1 MIREY
6 LRTFTKIGIALFCAW
21 HVTAVFLYTIPG
33 DSTDRASRWVA
44 DNLTPYVT
52 HYMLI
57 TSQWQQWNL
66 FAPNPLRRITFYRIE
81 TQNAEGN
88 WAYVA
93 SVNRQTY
100 GSMRHA
106 VRFKLLGQALE
117 ENTSRPE
124 LAERA
129 AQVFCDEFALDPE
142 ANIRIWHETAIVPY
156 VHPSPSKAWWDAW
169 EPTFEASLAVE
180 TTCQP

>member
-6 LRTFTKIGIALFCAW
+6 LRTFAKVSVALFCAW
-21 HVTAVFLYTIPG
+21 HMVAVGLYTIPAE
-33 DSTDRASRWVA
+33 STDRLSRWIA
-44 DNLTPYVT
+44 DNATPHVT
-52 HYMLI
+52 KYMLI

-66 FAPNPLRRITFYRIE
+66 FAPDPLRRIVFYRIE
-81 TQNAEGN
+81 TQNAEGG
-88 WAYVA
+88 WAYVG

-100 GSMRHA
+100 GGLRHA

-117 ENTSRPE
+117 ENTTRPE
-124 LAERA
+124 IAERA
-129 AQVFCDEFALDPE
+129 AQVFCDEFKLDPE
-142 ANIRIWHETAIVPY
+142 ANIRIWHETTVVPY

-169 EPTFEASLAVE
+169 KPTFESSLGIE

>member
-6 LRTFTKIGIALFCAW
+6 LRTFAKVGIALFCAW
-21 HVTAVFLYTIPG
+21 HMAAIGLYTIPG
-33 DSTDRASRWVA
+33 EATDRASRWVL
-44 DNLTPYVT
+44 DNVTPHATKYVL
-52 HYMLI
+52 M

-66 FAPNPLRRITFYRIE
+66 FAPNPLRRITFYRVE
-81 TQNAEGN
+81 TQNAEGS
-88 WAYVA
+88 WAYVT
-93 SVNRQTY
+93 SVNRYTY
-100 GSMRHA
+100 GGMRHA

-117 ENTSRPE
+117 EDTTRPE

-129 AQVFCDEFALDPE
+129 AQVFCKEFGFEPE
-142 ANIRIWHETAIVPY
+142 ENIRIWHETTVVPY

-169 EPTFEASLAVE
+169 EPAFESSLAIE